1 MSTGYKEF
9 IVQPGEYNAKVYKAE
24 WVQSEYRE
32 RDDNPNGDSLSLWLD
47 LELSGNKRKR
57 VFDTISITD
66 LLKINQA
73 RVSAGLKPFK
83 QSKNIL
89 DKDVDDMEN
98 QRVLLLIDKYKS
110 KAGKTSN
117 IVRSYLEQSDSYDS
131 NEGSDNNSDETIP
144 F

>member
-9 IVQPGEYNAKVYKAE
+9 IVQPGEYTAKVFKAE
-24 WVQSEYRE
+24 WVQSQYRE
-32 RDDNPNGDSLSLWLD
+32 RDDNPNGDSLSLWMD
-47 LELSGNKRKR
+47 LELPNSKYKR

-66 LLKINQA
+66 LLRINQA
-73 RVSAGLKPFK
+73 RVSAGLKPYK

-89 DKDVDDMEN
+89 DKDIEDMEG
-98 QRVLLLIDKYKS
+98 QRILLLIDKYKS

-117 IVRSYLEQSDSYDS
+117 IVRSYLEQSDSYDA
-131 NEGSDNNSDETIP
+131 NNSSDESSENIP